1 MKLANAFSLQM
12 LPLGGF
18 FNIMTKRIS
27 VAEAKEVLGSGSVE
41 SYIGHA
47 DTARI
52 LSGIL
57 GMEIP
62 ARRERM
68 TVESGE
74 VFLVAQYEGSRLPEG
89 ATTLPEGAKITF
101 WMMEAN
107 AQYDD

>member
-12 LPLGGF
+12 LPRGGF
-18 FNIMTKRIS
+18 FNILTMRIS
-27 VAEAKEVLGSGSVE
+27 VAEAKEAIGSGTVE

-62 ARRERM
+62 VHRERM
-68 TVESGE
+68 TVENGE
-74 VFLVAQYEGSRLPEG
+74 EFLVAQYEGDRLPEG

-101 WMMEAN
+101 WMMEAIT
-107 AQYDD
+107 QYDD